1 MENFYLLAIFI
12 VPISFMLYLGVIRP
26 RKFKK
31 WLKEFDSNLTEY
43 DLFQVCE
50 DTGNYKFP
58 DSITNSIMG
67 EGGSS
72 IDALYEG
79 DKYSIA
85 MVTFGIASALLRD
98 VYAVIILNDDDNK
111 SGVYGSGVVKRTV
124 LSEGKVKRKHR
135 KLDFIDHYGISGF
148 SSEIE
153 VVNGV
158 AYFYIRKEVIEKI
171 EVQRKLREIFQKI

>member
-1 MENFYLLAIFI
+1 MEIFYLLAIFF
-12 VPISFMLYLGVIRP
+12 VPISLMLYLGVIKKIR
-26 RKFKK
+26 FKK

-58 DSITNSIMG
+58 DSVTNSIMG

-85 MVTFGIASALLRD
+85 MVTFGIASALLRELY
-98 VYAVIILNDDDNK
+98 VVIILNDDINK
-111 SGVYGSGVVKRTV
+111 SGVYGNGVVKRTV
-124 LSEGKVKRKHR
+124 LSDGKVKIKHR
-135 KLDFIDHYGISGF
+135 KLDFIDRFGIGEF

-153 VVNGV
+153 VVKDL
-158 AYFYIRKEVIEKI
+158 AYLYIRKDVIEKR
-171 EVQRKLREIFQKI
+171 EAKNKLRKLLQRI